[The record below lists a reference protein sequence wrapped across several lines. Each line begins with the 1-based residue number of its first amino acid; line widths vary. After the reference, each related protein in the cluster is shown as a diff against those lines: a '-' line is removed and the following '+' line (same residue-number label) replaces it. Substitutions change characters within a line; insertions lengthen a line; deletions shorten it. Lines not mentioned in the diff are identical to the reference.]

1 MNLKDQL
8 PPSNLDEAKMQ
19 LTQLKNLGVSIALD
33 DFDTGYS
40 ALSYL
45 TKSPIDM
52 LKIDAIFYKNWAVIL
67 YKAICFVNL
76 GLSMIG

>member
-19 LTQLKNLGVSIALD
+19 LKQLKNLGVSIALD
-33 DFDTGYS
+33 DFGTGYS

-45 TKSPIDM
+45 TKFPIDT
-52 LKIDAIFYKNWAVIL
+52 KT
-67 YKAICFVNL
+67 
-76 GLSMIG
+76 GLSYFTRLFVL